1 MLLEFIASY
10 FLCHQLSSVTHLF
23 YVGSVKA
30 KKQHSSPPVTRPVP
44 PPVIPPAVPQQVPP
58 AVTMHIPPAITQD
71 TPPPIT
77 QPDPPPITKLVY
89 NKYLRK
95 LYKRII
101 RRGPACEDDWPPPI
115 IKNYFN
121 LAMIKEKHV
130 YRYGNRDPFTRK
142 LESGKVEDIMK
153 SKVPIELEK
162 ISEEMKGRDGKV
174 FLLEGALGCGKSTL
188 ALHITKQWEE
198 GKLFQEYEHVVL
210 VKLRDNNVFNAKILA
225 DILPKKNKE
234 MGPEIEKELIV
245 DDGKHVLFILD
256 GWDELPETA
265 PGHSLIMNILN
276 KEELSGSSILITSR
290 PTSSSSLYK
299 LVDCRI
305 EILGFSQEEL
315 KRYFSDN
322 LDCGEKLLRKIQ
334 ENPAVASSCYVPL
347 YASILVHVFK
357 ATGELPKTQYGIFSS
372 LIRNC
377 IYRHQEKIKQPIST
391 IESLDELP
399 EEVKGQFGKLCRL
412 AYEAIMEDRIIF
424 KDLGRDFNTLGLLQG
439 VENLTDGGKSLSH
452 NFLHLSIQEL
462 LAALHMATHLPPEE
476 QVEQFRELFGRA
488 RFAAVFSFYAAKTK
502 LKTAGMDQVLVEAVK
517 KCLKNTRVTKLT
529 ESASDDS
536 DSDDSDSDDS
546 DSDEK
551 PKPLLL
557 SLMTCLYEAEDETL
571 YHSIVKQFTDSQLDL
586 AGVSLK
592 PFDCLILGRFL
603 AHCKQFNVDL
613 QSCSIH
619 AEGCKTLFKPDEEYD
634 ILSLK
639 YVANYTAFVI
649 YMYMYSAI

>member
-1 MLLEFIASY
+1 
-10 FLCHQLSSVTHLF
+10 
-23 YVGSVKA
+23 
-30 KKQHSSPPVTRPVP
+30 
-44 PPVIPPAVPQQVPP
+44 
-58 AVTMHIPPAITQD
+58 
-71 TPPPIT
+71 
-77 QPDPPPITKLVY
+77 
-89 NKYLRK
+89 
-95 LYKRII
+95 
-101 RRGPACEDDWPPPI
+101 
-115 IKNYFN
+115 
-121 LAMIKEKHV
+121 MIKGKDV
-130 YRYGNRDPFTRK
+130 NRYGNRDAFTRK
-142 LESGKVEDIMK
+142 LKSGKVEDILK
-153 SKVPIELEK
+153 NKVPIELEK
-162 ISEEMKGRDGKV
+162 ISEEMKGCDGKV

-210 VKLRDNNVFNAKILA
+210 VKLRDNNVFNAKKLA

-245 DDGKHVLFILD
+245 DDGKHVLFIFD

-377 IYRHQEKIKQPIST
+377 IYRHQKKSKQPIST

-399 EEVKGQFGKLCRL
+399 EEVKGQFRKLCRL

-424 KDLGRDFNTLGLLQG
+424 KDLGCDFNTLGLLQG
-439 VENLTDGGKSLSH
+439 VESLTDGGKSLSH

-462 LAALHMATHLPPEE
+462 LAALHMATQLNPEQ
-476 QVEQFRELFGRA
+476 QVAQFRELFGHA

-517 KCLKNTRVTKLT
+517 ECLKNKNVTKLT

-536 DSDDSDSDDS
+536 DSD
-546 DSDEK
+546 EE

-557 SLMTCLYEAEDETL
+557 SLMACLYEAEDETL
-571 YHSIVKQFTDSQLDL
+571 YHSIVKQFTDSKLNL
-586 AGVSLK
+586 AGISLK

-603 AHCKQFNVDL
+603 AHCKQFIVNL

-639 YVANYTAFVI
+639 YVANC
-649 YMYMYSAI
+649 

>member
-1 MLLEFIASY
+1 MR
-10 FLCHQLSSVTHLF
+10 H
-23 YVGSVKA
+23 GS
-30 KKQHSSPPVTRPVP
+30 
-44 PPVIPPAVPQQVPP
+44 
-58 AVTMHIPPAITQD
+58 
-71 TPPPIT
+71 
-77 QPDPPPITKLVY
+77 
-89 NKYLRK
+89 
-95 LYKRII
+95 
-101 RRGPACEDDWPPPI
+101 ACEDDWPPPI
-115 IKNYFN
+115 IKKYFN
-121 LAMIKEKHV
+121 LAMIKEKYV
-130 YRYGNRDPFTRK
+130 NRYGNHDAFSRK
-142 LESGKVEDIMK
+142 LKSGRLQDIMK

-188 ALHITKQWEE
+188 AVHISKEWEE
-198 GKLFQEYEHVVL
+198 GKLFQEYEYVVL
-210 VKLRDNNVFNAKILA
+210 VKLRDNNIFNAKKLA

-234 MGPEIEKELIV
+234 MGPEIEKELKT

-276 KEELSGSSILITSR
+276 KEELSNCSILITSR
-290 PTSSSSLYK
+290 PTSSSSLYGI
-299 LVDCRI
+299 VDCRI

-377 IYRHQEKIKQPIST
+377 IYRHQKKSKQPSST

-399 EEVKGQFGKLCRL
+399 EEVKGQFRKLCHL

-439 VENLTDGGKSLSH
+439 VENLTDGGQSLSH

-462 LAALHMATHLPPEE
+462 LAALHMATQLNPEQ
-476 QVEQFRELFGRA
+476 QVAQFRELFGCA
-488 RFAAVFSFYAAKTK
+488 RFPAVFSFYAAKTK

-517 KCLKNTRVTKLT
+517 KFLKITSVTKLT
-529 ESASDDS
+529 ESASE
-536 DSDDSDSDDS
+536 DS
-546 DSDEK
+546 DSDEE
-551 PKPLLL
+551 PKLLLL
-557 SLMTCLYEAEDETL
+557 SLMACLYEAEDEIL
-571 YHSIVKQFTDSQLDL
+571 YHSIVKQFTNSKLNL
-586 AGVSLK
+586 ARVSLK

-613 QSCSIH
+613 KYCSIN
-619 AEGCKTLFKPDEEYD
+619 AEGCKAIFKPDEEYD
-634 ILSLK
+634 IQSLE
-639 YVANYTAFVI
+639 YVANYSAFVYVMCLQFNNSI
-649 YMYMYSAI
+649 LGGAYLVYS

>member
-1 MLLEFIASY
+1 MR
-10 FLCHQLSSVTHLF
+10 H
-23 YVGSVKA
+23 GS
-30 KKQHSSPPVTRPVP
+30 
-44 PPVIPPAVPQQVPP
+44 
-58 AVTMHIPPAITQD
+58 
-71 TPPPIT
+71 
-77 QPDPPPITKLVY
+77 
-89 NKYLRK
+89 
-95 LYKRII
+95 
-101 RRGPACEDDWPPPI
+101 ACEDDWPPPI
-115 IKNYFN
+115 IKKYFN
-121 LAMIKEKHV
+121 LAMIKEKDV
-130 YRYGNRDPFTRK
+130 NRYGNRDAFMRK
-142 LESGKVEDIMK
+142 LESGRLQDILK
-153 SKVPIELEK
+153 NKVPIELEK
-162 ISEEMKGRDGKV
+162 ISEEMKGCDGKV

-210 VKLRDNNVFNAKILA
+210 VKLRDNNVFNAKKLA

-245 DDGKHVLFILD
+245 DDGKHVVFIFD

-265 PGHSLIMNILN
+265 PGHSLIMDILN
-276 KEELSGSSILITSR
+276 KEELSDSSILITSR

-357 ATGELPKTQYGIFSS
+357 ATSELPKTQYGIFSS

-377 IYRHQEKIKQPIST
+377 IYRYQKKIKQPISP
-391 IESLDELP
+391 IESLDKLP
-399 EEVKGQFGKLCRL
+399 EEVKGQFGKLCCL
-412 AYEAIMEDRIIF
+412 AYEAIIEDQIIF

-439 VENLTDGGKSLSH
+439 VESLTDGGELLSH

-462 LAALHMATHLPPEE
+462 LAALHMATHLPPEQ
-476 QVEQFRELFGRA
+476 QVAKFRKLFGHA
-488 RFAAVFSFYAAKTK
+488 RFGAVFSFYAAKTK

-517 KCLKNTRVTKLT
+517 KCLKNKRVTKLT
-529 ESASDDS
+529 EST
-536 DSDDSDSDDS
+536 SDDS

-557 SLMTCLYEAEDETL
+557 SLMACLYEAEDETL
-571 YHSIVKQFTDSQLDL
+571 YHTIVNQFTDSKLDF
-586 AGVSLK
+586 ADITLK

-603 AHCKQFNVDL
+603 AHCKQFKVDL
-613 QSCSIH
+613 NYCSLRD
-619 AEGCKTLFKPDEEYD
+619 EGCKTLFKPDEEYD
-634 ILSLK
+634 IWSLK
-639 YVANYTAFVI
+639 YVPNYSTFV
-649 YMYMYSAI
+649 YMYVMCLQFNNSILGGAYL

>member
-1 MLLEFIASY
+1 M
-10 FLCHQLSSVTHLF
+10 
-23 YVGSVKA
+23 
-30 KKQHSSPPVTRPVP
+30 
-44 PPVIPPAVPQQVPP
+44 
-58 AVTMHIPPAITQD
+58 
-71 TPPPIT
+71 
-77 QPDPPPITKLVY
+77 
-89 NKYLRK
+89 N
-95 LYKRII
+95 
-101 RRGPACEDDWPPPI
+101 
-115 IKNYFN
+115 
-121 LAMIKEKHV
+121 
-130 YRYGNRDPFTRK
+130 RYGNRDVYTRK
-142 LESGKVEDIMK
+142 LESGKVEDILK
-153 SKVPIELEK
+153 NKVPIELEK
-162 ISEEMKGRDGKV
+162 ISEEMKGCDGKV

-265 PGHSLIMNILN
+265 PGHSLIMDILN

-377 IYRHQEKIKQPIST
+377 IYRHQKKTKQAISPIK
-391 IESLDELP
+391 SLDELP
-399 EEVKGQFGKLCRL
+399 EKVKGQFGKLCRL
-412 AYEAIMEDRIIF
+412 AYDAIMEDRIIF
-424 KDLGRDFNTLGLLQG
+424 NDLGRDFNTLGLLQG
-439 VENLTDGGKSLSH
+439 VENLTDGGESLSH

-462 LAALHMATHLPPEE
+462 LAALHMATQLNPEQ
-476 QVEQFRELFGRA
+476 QVAQFRELFGHA

-517 KCLKNTRVTKLT
+517 KCLNNTRVTKLT
-529 ESASDDS
+529 GS

-571 YHSIVKQFTDSQLDL
+571 YHSIVEQFTDSNLNLSD
-586 AGVSLK
+586 VSLK

-613 QSCSIH
+613 SYCSIDD
-619 AEGCKTLFKPDEEYD
+619 EGCKTLFKPDEEYD

-639 YVANYTAFVI
+639 YVANYTAFVYIHVLCNLI
-649 YMYMYSAI
+649 YTSILGGAYL